1 MDFLHLN
8 LPSLFPGGAGDAGSK
23 SWCSVLK
30 HADFYQ
36 IADSADAT
44 GLWK

>member
-1 MDFLHLN
+1 MDFLHMN

-30 HADFYQ
+30 KAADFYQ
-36 IADSADAT
+36 IPDSADAT
-44 GLWK
+44 GL